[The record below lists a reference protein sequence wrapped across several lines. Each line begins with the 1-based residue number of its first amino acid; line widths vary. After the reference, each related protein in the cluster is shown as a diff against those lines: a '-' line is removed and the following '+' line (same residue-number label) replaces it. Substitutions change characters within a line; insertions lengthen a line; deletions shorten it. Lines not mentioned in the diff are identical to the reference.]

1 MSDSAAPQTGLVEA
15 ATRLDRLVGLGGFVA
30 FFGAGVSMAACYFK
44 LIAGVFAITLG
55 VSLFS
60 LNVHVQA
67 VLMWAFV
74 LVAVAGLAVDRK
86 RHGRNVALAMG
97 CLSFVFIAG
106 TLYTTYDPR
115 VEVIG
120 YLLLVTAAFLN
131 QYYLMDSLRRR
142 LVIQTQEVERLNASL
157 ESKVA
162 AQVAEIERLA
172 RLRRFL
178 SPEVA
183 DLITREGDEA
193 LLQSHRRLVTCLF
206 CDIRNFTAFSE
217 DVEPEDVMDV
227 LQDIHGRAGQLVAD
241 HGGMIGYRSGDGLMV
256 IFNDPM
262 PCEDPVMQAT
272 TLALELHAAFAQI
285 SRHWAQLG
293 YDLGFGIG
301 IAHGYATLGMIGS
314 AGRNDYTAIG
324 SVVNLASRLCDAA
337 ANGQIL
343 VDPRA
348 LVELKGR
355 AEVAS
360 IGPLEL
366 KGLGKADA
374 VFNVTGLREAS

>member
-1 MSDSAAPQTGLVEA
+1 MSDSAAPGTGLVEA
-15 ATRLDRLVGLGGFVA
+15 ASQLERLVGNGGFVA

-44 LIAGVFAITLG
+44 LIAGVIAATVGL
-55 VSLFS
+55 SAFS

-67 VLMWAFV
+67 AVMWIFV
-74 LVAVAGLAVDRK
+74 LVAVVGLSVDRK
-86 RHGRNVALAMG
+86 RHGRNAALAMG
-97 CLSFVFIAG
+97 CLSFVVIAG
-106 TLYTTYDPR
+106 TLYTYYDPR
-115 VEVIG
+115 IEVIG

-131 QYYLMDSLRRR
+131 QYYLMDGLRRR
-142 LVIQTQEVERLNASL
+142 LVNQTQEIQRLNASL
-157 ESKVA
+157 EARVV

-183 DLITREGDEA
+183 DLVTREGDEA

-241 HGGMIGYRSGDGLMV
+241 HGGTIGYRSGDGLMV

-262 PCEDPVMQAT
+262 PCEDPVIRAT
-272 TLALELHAAFAQI
+272 ALALELQAAFAQI
-285 SRHWAQLG
+285 SGRWAQLG
-293 YDLGFGIG
+293 HDLGFGIG

-324 SVVNLASRLCDAA
+324 GVVNLASRLCDAA

-348 LVELKGR
+348 LSELGDRARVE
-355 AEVAS
+355 S

-366 KGLGKADA
+366 KGLGRTDA
-374 VFNVTGLREAS
+374 VFNVTGLRQAN